1 MVFPLQFLQQAGSV
15 HSLDSSTSSTFEIY
29 TADEVS
35 KQTVHK
41 AMMQRHNGKHKKP
54 SGKPKRPLSA
64 YNIFFK
70 TEREKLVKANIKVGF
85 ANMAR
90 EISVKWKALS
100 ADDRKEYI
108 LAADI
113 DQKRYRAAVMEWKEQ
128 NKLEMA
134 ALHSSQQTDH
144 SPLASLLAHNDPA
157 ILQHLIMQRQI
168 MEHQQQQQQLEMMQ
182 THMQNA
188 VRLNGPRRMSMPTII
203 SGGQAQSDFQNMKQL
218 LANQQAVMGRRF
230 SMPMPVPSIEQLQQ
244 VTSIT
249 PSYFG
254 EAEFVSGEEFYDSE
268 DESSLG
274 DETTDALINM
284 PIMNMDGNIQQEDE
298 VVQVPSFISS
308 MSPRRFS
315 MPVVTNKV
323 PGEWDLNPIGAS
335 ASRRLSLPQLA
346 DELKEMQDILDMLN
360 EDEVGSTFT
369 RQALNPA
376 A

>member
-1 MVFPLQFLQQAGSV
+1 MVFPLQFLHQAGSV
-15 HSLDSSTSSTFEIY
+15 HSLDSSTSSTFEIFGG
-29 TADEVS
+29 DELS

-100 ADDRKEYI
+100 AEDRKEYV

-113 DQKRYRAAVMEWKEQ
+113 DQKRYRSAVLEWKEQ

-134 ALHSSQQTDH
+134 ALHSSQQVEH

-168 MEHQQQQQQLEMMQ
+168 MEHQQQQQLEMMQ

-188 VRLNGPRRMSMPTII
+188 VRLTEPRRMSMPTII
-203 SGGQAQSDFQNMKQL
+203 NGDKHNRSFKTMKQL
-218 LANQQAVMGRRF
+218 LANQQAAMGRRF
-230 SMPMPVPSIEQLQQ
+230 SMPMPLQSVEQLQQ
-244 VTSIT
+244 VTSTT
-249 PSYFG
+249 PYFG
-254 EAEFVSGEEFYDSE
+254 PTDFVAAEGVYDSE

-284 PIMNMDGNIQQEDE
+284 PIMNIEGKMQQEAEDP
-298 VVQVPSFISS
+298 QVPPVISS

-315 MPVVTNKV
+315 MPTITNNIK
-323 PGEWDLNPIGAS
+323 GEWDLNPIGAS

-360 EDEVGSTFT
+360 EDEVGSTFN
-369 RQALNPA
+369 RQSSNPA